1 MKIDLKMVAEAI
13 LYSSIQ
19 FAIGSV
25 EQSSKFSV
33 KNFSKDQ
40 ETLQNAADALF
51 DYMKIGAFWTVGVAI
66 LLYCKYKWAGVA
78 GAVVANGAIMMW
90 TYFTYLGS
98 FRTAAA
104 KYNLQMPQVFRFKR
118 TA

>member
-1 MKIDLKMVAEAI
+1 MNLKMAAEAL

-25 EQSSKFSV
+25 VMSSTYSV

-51 DYMKIGAFWTVGVAI
+51 DYLKIGTFWTIGLAI
-66 LLYCKYKWAGVA
+66 LLYCKYKWAGVV
-78 GAVVANGAIMMW
+78 GGVVANGLIMLWMYTKYLSAFRFAIK
-90 TYFTYLGS
+90 
-98 FRTAAA
+98 
-104 KYNLQMPQVFRFKR
+104 KYNLQMPKIIHFGV
-118 TA
+118 

>member
-1 MKIDLKMVAEAI
+1 MKVDLKMVAEAI

-25 EQSSKFSV
+25 EMSSKFSV

-66 LLYCKYKWAGVA
+66 LLYCKYKWAGVV
-78 GAVVANGAIMMW
+78 GGIISNGMIMLW
-90 TYFTYLGS
+90 TYTTYMGA
-98 FRTAAA
+98 FRIATK
-104 KYNLQMPQVFRFKR
+104 KYGLQMPAVFRLKR
-118 TA
+118 AT

>member
-1 MKIDLKMVAEAI
+1 MVAEAI

-40 ETLQNAADALF
+40 DTLQNAADALF

-66 LLYCKYKWAGVA
+66 LLYCKYNWSGVA
-78 GAVVANGAIMMW
+78 GAIIANGAIMMW
-90 TYFTYLGS
+90 TYFTYVGA
-98 FRTAAA
+98 FRTAAT
-104 KYNLQMPQVFRFKR
+104 KNGLEMPNVFRFSR
-118 TA
+118 TD

>member
-1 MKIDLKMVAEAI
+1 MPIVDLKMVAEAI

-25 EQSSKFSV
+25 EQSSRFSV

-51 DYMKIGAFWTVGVAI
+51 DYMKIGTLWTVGVAI

-78 GAVVANGAIMMW
+78 GGVIANGLIILW
-90 TYFTYLGS
+90 TYVKYVS
-98 FRTAAA
+98 AFRFAA
-104 KYNLQMPQVFRFKR
+104 KKYGLQMPTVFRLS
-118 TA
+118 A

>member
-1 MKIDLKMVAEAI
+1 MKLDLKMIAEAI

-25 EQSSKFSV
+25 EMSSTFSV

-51 DYMKIGAFWTVGVAI
+51 NYLQVGVFWTVGVAI
-66 LLYCKYKWAGVA
+66 LLYCKYGVA
-78 GAVVANGAIMMW
+78 GIVGAIASNGAIMYWM
-90 TYFTYLGS
+90 YYNYIKAFAIS
-98 FRTAAA
+98 AE
-104 KYNLQMPQVFRFKR
+104 KYGLERPSVLW
-118 TA
+118 

>member
-1 MKIDLKMVAEAI
+1 MSSINLKMVAEAI

-25 EQSSKFSV
+25 EMSSRFSV

-51 DYMKIGAFWTVGVAI
+51 DYMKIGTLWTVGVAI

-78 GAVVANGAIMMW
+78 GGVIANGLIIMW
-90 TYFTYLGS
+90 TYLKYLTA
-98 FRTAAA
+98 FRFAAK
-104 KYNLQMPQVFRFKR
+104 KYNLQMPQVIRFN
-118 TA
+118 AV